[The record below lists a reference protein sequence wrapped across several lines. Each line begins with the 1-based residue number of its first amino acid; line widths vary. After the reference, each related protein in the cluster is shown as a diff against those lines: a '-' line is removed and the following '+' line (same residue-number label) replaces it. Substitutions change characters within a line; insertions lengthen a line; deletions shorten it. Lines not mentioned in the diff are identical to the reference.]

1 MLFTPAAFA
10 IISGRAPARA
20 AAVAAPAQG
29 DWPVK
34 VRAISGPTQGSLIS
48 AMTWKAPRR
57 VGLSVRATFREQDSY
72 GSFLR
77 DWGRKRTK
85 GGCTQ
90 Q

>member
-1 MLFTPAAFA
+1 MLLTPAAFA
-10 IISGRAPARA
+10 TISGRAPARA
-20 AAVAAPAQG
+20 AAVAAH
-29 DWPVK
+29 
-34 VRAISGPTQGSLIS
+34 GSLIS
-48 AMTWKAPRR
+48 AMAWKAPRR
-57 VGLSVRATFREQDSY
+57 VGSSGRATFREQDSY